1 MLIDEVDWQAVVTLE
16 NKELYITLVL
26 ILLVLQ
32 LYLFW
37 RTRH

>member
-1 MLIDEVDWQAVVTLE
+1 VLIDEVDWQAVVTLE
-16 NKELYITLVL
+16 NKELYIALVL

-32 LYLFW
+32 LYLLW